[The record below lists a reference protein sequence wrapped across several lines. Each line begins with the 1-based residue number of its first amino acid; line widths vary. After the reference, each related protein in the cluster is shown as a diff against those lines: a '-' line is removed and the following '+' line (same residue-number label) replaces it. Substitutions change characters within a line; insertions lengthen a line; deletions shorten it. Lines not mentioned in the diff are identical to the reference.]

1 MILTILLLIDIISFV
16 KQELDDSTRK
26 VLTINIVKKVYR
38 DIIADNGLK
47 QEHQQKSYKKYLKQL
62 IIKNITH
69 VKFVKSLRV
78 NEPDRICSES
88 TGEHALDMTMQ
99 QCATET
105 YNDIFNAAKIIR
117 RELETMAKWNF
128 QSLLSDFS
136 SLVQLST
143 LLQWIIFGP
152 VNALE
157 DKAKQR

>member
-1 MILTILLLIDIISFV
+1 
-16 KQELDDSTRK
+16 
-26 VLTINIVKKVYR
+26 
-38 DIIADNGLK
+38 
-47 QEHQQKSYKKYLKQL
+47 
-62 IIKNITH
+62 
-69 VKFVKSLRV
+69 
-78 NEPDRICSES
+78 
-88 TGEHALDMTMQ
+88 MTMQ